1 MSKLGTELANFA
13 VECNS
18 TARKAYLAQTG
29 EDGISLPDPVAM
41 SIALD
46 PSIGYQSSQHY
57 VDVET
62 ASELTR
68 GMTVVDRL
76 GVAADERNRATWAGL
91 VHPGSNQ
98 RGSDDGS
105 PNAKVYWAIDAAR
118 WKQALY
124 SAVS

>member
-1 MSKLGTELANFA
+1 MGTELARFA

-18 TARKAYLAQTG
+18 IAREAYRTQTG

-46 PSIGYQSSQHY
+46 PTIGVEAGRHY

-62 ASELTR
+62 ATELTR

-76 GVAADERNRATWAGL
+76 GVAANERNSATWSDL
-91 VHPGSNQ
+91 LR
-98 RGSDDGS
+98 RGG

-124 SAVS
+124 SALS